1 MSKTGKQAIEAGAD
15 RIELTS
21 ALSVGGITPSFG
33 LLKLCIDTFHIPI
46 NVMIRPRSGDF
57 LYSFEELSIMK
68 KDIEVCKQMG
78 FNGVVFGVLQE
89 DGHFNKNE
97 MKKLVDIAYPLSVT
111 CHRAFDRCIDPFKAM
126 EDLIEIGCERILTSG
141 QQEQAPEGVSLIA
154 ELLFSSLGHPD

>member
-1 MSKTGKQAIEAGAD
+1 MTNSNSYPSVGPNYRAERILEIATTDFITTKQAIEAGAD

-97 MKKLVDIAYPLSVT
+97 
-111 CHRAFDRCIDPFKAM
+111 
-126 EDLIEIGCERILTSG
+126 
-141 QQEQAPEGVSLIA
+141 
-154 ELLFSSLGHPD
+154 